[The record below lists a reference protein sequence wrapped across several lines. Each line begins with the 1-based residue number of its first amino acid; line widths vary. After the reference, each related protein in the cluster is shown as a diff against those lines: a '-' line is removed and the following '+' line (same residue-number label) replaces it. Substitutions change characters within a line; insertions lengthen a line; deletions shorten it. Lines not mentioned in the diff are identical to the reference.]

1 MISKN
6 QDSMVYK
13 ALSPLIKK
21 AKSMPFDLQP
31 PSFEPGQSPPPSGLP
46 SGVTVDQ
53 PFLKDLRDDIINVLQ
68 AALHQIRWDAGH
80 RTDQDLVDRVSA
92 PQKYA
97 ELERL
102 LRDMLEKVK
111 NAG

>member
-68 AALHQIRWDAGH
+68 AALHQIS
-80 RTDQDLVDRVSA
+80 TDQDLVDRVSA